1 MAQSP
6 IFIGVKSERV
16 LAQLA
21 VDECNELYCEL
32 VRRIRQLAEKE
43 EVTPAQNI
51 DCSLR
56 LSVVK

>member
-1 MAQSP
+1 MAQW
-6 IFIGVKSERV
+6 FTRLNFRRAKTLTGKERV

-43 EVTPAQNI
+43 E
-51 DCSLR
+51 
-56 LSVVK
+56 